1 MTGLR
6 VFLRG
11 RIPRPDREE
20 ANAILVDGDR
30 IAFVGSDHE
39 AALGL
44 GRSGETVDL
53 GGGLVLP
60 GFQDAHMHLCQTGR
74 FRARPDLGGAPT
86 LASALAMAESYREEK
101 REGKL
106 FLGGFDEST
115 WPERRRPTRDEL
127 DRIEDRR
134 PLIFRRV
141 CGHIAVANRAAL
153 ERIPTSTPKV
163 DRSTG
168 LLEEEAVFDLE
179 TDFFPPTPDENRDAI
194 LRMQEEA
201 FSLGVT
207 TLHEIDVPA
216 VAAAYRSLEEDDL
229 LRLRIAF
236 FAYTSPEEAAVLR
249 RPGERG
255 FFRVAGVKAFLDG
268 SLGGGTAAV
277 HLPYEDERGTGIAL
291 MEPDEIERFL
301 RSAESLRLPTACHA
315 IGERAIDELLDAHDR
330 VRAGSPPAALPH
342 RIEHAEMLSDEAAER
357 VRALGLLLSMQP
369 NFATR
374 WGGAGGLYDEKL
386 GAGRARRLNRIGS
399 WVRRSIP
406 VAFGSDGMPF
416 DPFYGLAGA
425 VEHPVREER
434 FTPAEAIDLYTVSA
448 ERFVTGGGDA
458 GSLEAGKRAD
468 FLLFSSDGGREWIP
482 RREDLLMTVAGG
494 EIVYER

>member
-1 MTGLR
+1 MR
-6 VFLRG
+6 AFLRG

-30 IAFVGSDHE
+30 IAFVGSDEE
-39 AALGL
+39 ARLRL

-53 GGGLVLP
+53 DGALVLP

-74 FRARPDLGGAPT
+74 FRVRPDLGGAPT
-86 LASALAMAESYREEK
+86 LASALARAERYREEK
-101 REGKL
+101 REGTL

-115 WPERRRPTRDEL
+115 WPERRRPTREEL
-127 DRIEDRR
+127 DQVEEVR

-153 ERIPTSTPKV
+153 ERIPPSTPKV

-179 TDFFPPTPDENRDAI
+179 TDFFPPTRDENRKAI

-207 TLHEIDVPA
+207 GVHEIDVPA
-216 VAAAYRSLEEDDL
+216 VADAYRSLEEEGS

-236 FAYTSPEEAAVLR
+236 FAYASPEETADLR
-249 RPGERG
+249 RSGERG
-255 FFRVAGVKAFLDG
+255 LFRVAGVKAFLDG
-268 SLGGGTAAV
+268 SLGGGTAAL
-277 HLPYEDERGTGIAL
+277 HLPYEGEGGTGVLL

-301 RSAESLRLPTACHA
+301 RSAESLRLPAACHA
-315 IGERAIDELLDAHDR
+315 IGERAIDELLDAHER
-330 VRAGSPPAALPH
+330 MRADSPPAALPH

-369 NFATR
+369 NFAAR
-374 WGGAGGLYDEKL
+374 WGGDGGMYGEKL
-386 GAGRARRLNRIGS
+386 GPERARRLSRTGS
-399 WVRRSIP
+399 WARRSIP
-406 VAFGSDGMPF
+406 LAFGSDGMPF

-425 VEHPVREER
+425 VEHPVPEER
-434 FTPAEAIDLYTVSA
+434 LTPAEATALYTAAA

-468 FLLFSSDGGREWIP
+468 FLLFSSGSGRDRLP
-482 RREDLLMTVAGG
+482 RREDLLLTVAGG